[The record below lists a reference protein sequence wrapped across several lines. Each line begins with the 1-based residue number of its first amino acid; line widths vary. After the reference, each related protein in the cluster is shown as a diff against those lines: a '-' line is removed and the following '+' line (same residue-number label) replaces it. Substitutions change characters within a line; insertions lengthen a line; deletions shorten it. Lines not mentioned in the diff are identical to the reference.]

1 MNSFDASI
9 IAFLNHFAHRSQDLD
24 YLIMLIG
31 SNELIKGGVITAFA
45 VCKVSTSGVG
55 PALLSG
61 A

>member
-1 MNSFDASI
+1 M
-9 IAFLNHFAHRSQDLD
+9 
-24 YLIMLIG
+24 MLA
-31 SNELIKGGVITAFA
+31 SNEFKLASTYTTAQLSRRASFA